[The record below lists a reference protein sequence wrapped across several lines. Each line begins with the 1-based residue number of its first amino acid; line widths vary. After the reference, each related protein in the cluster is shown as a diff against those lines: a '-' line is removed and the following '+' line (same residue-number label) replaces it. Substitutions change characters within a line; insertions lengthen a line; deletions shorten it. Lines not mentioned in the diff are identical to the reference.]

1 MISIITS
8 TRNSF
13 SQKKGSIELMLNSL
27 KKQIDVEDY
36 ELIVVENNSEDRS
49 VNFLQDFSNPAPF
62 KRMKIIRNDIDVSN
76 RSRSR
81 NIACQEA
88 SGDFFLF
95 IDDDVVLPDK
105 YTLRKIQQL
114 AEQGSFGTGAARYW
128 TYINWERE
136 VLLKQ
141 IERERLT
148 KESPYYFLPCGIK
161 RETGYRDL
169 FEYSFVGNFGLVDR
183 DSFLSLGG
191 FDESTFDGWG
201 REDVDLMLRLYLNKT
216 RFHLLFDEVW
226 IIHLNHPLSES
237 DARQRSNSFEKYK
250 KRESELGVV
259 FKVNHLYG
267 VFENDGTAILEPL
280 NPSVTCQAG
289 VPPSISSR
297 RRPPGPSFRSPTS

>member
-13 SQKKGSIELMLNSL
+13 MQKKGSLELMLSGL
-27 KKQIDVEDY
+27 RKQMNIEDY
-36 ELIVVENNSEDRS
+36 ELIVVENSSEDGS
-49 VNFLQDFSNPAPF
+49 LGFLERF
-62 KRMKIIRNDIDVSN
+62 KRDAPLRNMKIIKNDIDVAN

-95 IDDDVVLPDK
+95 IDDDIVLPDK
-105 YTLRKIQQL
+105 YMLRKIREF
-114 AEQGSFGTGAARYW
+114 AKEGSFATGAARYW
-128 TYINWERE
+128 TYIHWKKE
-136 VLLKQ
+136 VFMQKLEQ
-141 IERERLT
+141 EDWP
-148 KESPYYFLPCGIK
+148 KESQYYFLPRGIK

-169 FEYSFVGNFGLVDR
+169 FEYSFIANFGLVDR
-183 DSFLSLGG
+183 SSFFNVGG
-191 FDESTFDGWG
+191 FDERTFDGWG

-216 RFHLLFDEVW
+216 KFQLLFDDIW

-237 DARQRSNSFEKYK
+237 DAKQRSKSFQKYK
-250 KRESELGVV
+250 KRESDLGIV

-280 NPSVTCQAG
+280 NNG
-289 VPPSISSR
+289 IL
-297 RRPPGPSFRSPTS
+297 

>member
-13 SQKKGSIELMLNSL
+13 VQKKGSLELMLSGL
-27 KKQIDVEDY
+27 GKQMNIEDY
-36 ELIVVENNSEDRS
+36 ELIVVENSSEDES
-49 VNFLQDFSNPAPF
+49 LDFLERF
-62 KRMKIIRNDIDVSN
+62 KRDAPLHNMKIIKNDIDVSN

-95 IDDDVVLPDK
+95 IDDDIVLPDK
-105 YTLRKIQQL
+105 YILSKIRQF
-114 AEQGSFGTGAARYW
+114 AREGAFATGAARYW
-128 TYINWERE
+128 TYIHWKKELF
-136 VLLKQ
+136 VQK
-141 IERERLT
+141 IEQEDWPM
-148 KESPYYFLPCGIK
+148 ESQYYFLPHGIK

-169 FEYSFVGNFGLVDR
+169 FEYSFIANFGLVDR
-183 DSFLSLGG
+183 NSFFNVGG
-191 FDESTFDGWG
+191 FDERIFDGWG

-216 RFHLLFDEVW
+216 KFQLLFDDIW

-237 DARQRSNSFEKYK
+237 DARQRSKSFQKYK
-250 KRESELGVV
+250 KRESDLGIV

-280 NPSVTCQAG
+280 NER
-289 VPPSISSR
+289 IH
-297 RRPPGPSFRSPTS
+297 